1 MIKDFRA
8 ISFESIFNSDINFEH
23 TEVVKNKLE
32 DNQLLRCNQLLENT
46 KLNNERII
54 NSIETY
60 SNNWSY
66 ARIGKVEKCTLI
78 LGISEL
84 IMNLTPKK
92 VVISEWV
99 KLTDKH
105 SSQSGAK
112 FVNGILNAVSNENG
126 IYGYRVAPGT
136 DAKAFETLGF
146 QSGDIVT
153 AVNGLDLGDPA
164 NTISLYQTMR
174 DATEATFDIQ
184 RGESSLTLSVSLG
197 QLQ

>member
-32 DNQLLRCNQLLENT
+32 DNQFLRCNQLLENT

-112 FVNGILNAVSNENG
+112 FVNGILNAVSNE
-126 IYGYRVAPGT
+126 I
-136 DAKAFETLGF
+136 E
-146 QSGDIVT
+146 
-153 AVNGLDLGDPA
+153 
-164 NTISLYQTMR
+164 
-174 DATEATFDIQ
+174 
-184 RGESSLTLSVSLG
+184 
-197 QLQ
+197 

>member
-92 VVISEWV
+92 GC
-99 KLTDKH
+99 D
-105 SSQSGAK
+105 
-112 FVNGILNAVSNENG
+112 F
-126 IYGYRVAPGT
+126 
-136 DAKAFETLGF
+136 
-146 QSGDIVT
+146 
-153 AVNGLDLGDPA
+153 
-164 NTISLYQTMR
+164 
-174 DATEATFDIQ
+174 
-184 RGESSLTLSVSLG
+184 
-197 QLQ
+197 

>member
-112 FVNGILNAVSNENG
+112 FVNGILNAVSNKIE
-126 IYGYRVAPGT
+126 
-136 DAKAFETLGF
+136 
-146 QSGDIVT
+146 
-153 AVNGLDLGDPA
+153 
-164 NTISLYQTMR
+164 
-174 DATEATFDIQ
+174 
-184 RGESSLTLSVSLG
+184 
-197 QLQ
+197 

>member
-1 MIKDFRA
+1 MNKDFRA

-46 KLNNERII
+46 KLNNERIF

-112 FVNGILNAVSNENG
+112 FVNGILNAVSNE
-126 IYGYRVAPGT
+126 I
-136 DAKAFETLGF
+136 E
-146 QSGDIVT
+146 
-153 AVNGLDLGDPA
+153 
-164 NTISLYQTMR
+164 
-174 DATEATFDIQ
+174 
-184 RGESSLTLSVSLG
+184 
-197 QLQ
+197 

>member
-60 SNNWSY
+60 SKNWSY

-112 FVNGILNAVSNENG
+112 FVNGILNAVSNE
-126 IYGYRVAPGT
+126 I
-136 DAKAFETLGF
+136 E
-146 QSGDIVT
+146 
-153 AVNGLDLGDPA
+153 
-164 NTISLYQTMR
+164 
-174 DATEATFDIQ
+174 
-184 RGESSLTLSVSLG
+184 
-197 QLQ
+197 

>member
-112 FVNGILNAVSNENG
+112 FVNGILNAVSNE
-126 IYGYRVAPGT
+126 I
-136 DAKAFETLGF
+136 E
-146 QSGDIVT
+146 
-153 AVNGLDLGDPA
+153 
-164 NTISLYQTMR
+164 
-174 DATEATFDIQ
+174 
-184 RGESSLTLSVSLG
+184 
-197 QLQ
+197 

>member
-46 KLNNERII
+46 KLNNECII

-112 FVNGILNAVSNENG
+112 FVNGILNAVSNE
-126 IYGYRVAPGT
+126 I
-136 DAKAFETLGF
+136 E
-146 QSGDIVT
+146 
-153 AVNGLDLGDPA
+153 
-164 NTISLYQTMR
+164 
-174 DATEATFDIQ
+174 
-184 RGESSLTLSVSLG
+184 
-197 QLQ
+197 

>member
-23 TEVVKNKLE
+23 TEIVKNKLE

-112 FVNGILNAVSNENG
+112 FVNGILNAVSNE
-126 IYGYRVAPGT
+126 I
-136 DAKAFETLGF
+136 E
-146 QSGDIVT
+146 
-153 AVNGLDLGDPA
+153 
-164 NTISLYQTMR
+164 
-174 DATEATFDIQ
+174 
-184 RGESSLTLSVSLG
+184 
-197 QLQ
+197 

>member
-60 SNNWSY
+60 SSNWSY

-84 IMNLTPKK
+84 IMNLTQKK

-112 FVNGILNAVSNENG
+112 FVNGILNAVSNE
-126 IYGYRVAPGT
+126 I
-136 DAKAFETLGF
+136 E
-146 QSGDIVT
+146 
-153 AVNGLDLGDPA
+153 
-164 NTISLYQTMR
+164 
-174 DATEATFDIQ
+174 
-184 RGESSLTLSVSLG
+184 
-197 QLQ
+197 

>member
-23 TEVVKNKLE
+23 TQVVKNKLE

-112 FVNGILNAVSNENG
+112 FVNGILNAVSNE
-126 IYGYRVAPGT
+126 I
-136 DAKAFETLGF
+136 E
-146 QSGDIVT
+146 
-153 AVNGLDLGDPA
+153 
-164 NTISLYQTMR
+164 
-174 DATEATFDIQ
+174 
-184 RGESSLTLSVSLG
+184 
-197 QLQ
+197 

>member
-46 KLNNERII
+46 KLNNERIV

-60 SNNWSY
+60 SNNWNY

-112 FVNGILNAVSNENG
+112 FVNGILNAVSNE
-126 IYGYRVAPGT
+126 I
-136 DAKAFETLGF
+136 E
-146 QSGDIVT
+146 
-153 AVNGLDLGDPA
+153 
-164 NTISLYQTMR
+164 
-174 DATEATFDIQ
+174 
-184 RGESSLTLSVSLG
+184 
-197 QLQ
+197 

>member
-112 FVNGILNAVSNENG
+112 FVNGILNAVSKE
-126 IYGYRVAPGT
+126 I
-136 DAKAFETLGF
+136 E
-146 QSGDIVT
+146 
-153 AVNGLDLGDPA
+153 
-164 NTISLYQTMR
+164 
-174 DATEATFDIQ
+174 
-184 RGESSLTLSVSLG
+184 
-197 QLQ
+197 

>member
-112 FVNGILNAVSNENG
+112 FVNGILNAVSN
-126 IYGYRVAPGT
+126 
-136 DAKAFETLGF
+136 DCL
-146 QSGDIVT
+146 
-153 AVNGLDLGDPA
+153 
-164 NTISLYQTMR
+164 LYTSPSPR
-174 DATEATFDIQ
+174 D
-184 RGESSLTLSVSLG
+184 S
-197 QLQ
+197 

>member
-54 NSIETY
+54 NSIVTY

-112 FVNGILNAVSNENG
+112 FVNGILNAVSNE
-126 IYGYRVAPGT
+126 I
-136 DAKAFETLGF
+136 E
-146 QSGDIVT
+146 
-153 AVNGLDLGDPA
+153 
-164 NTISLYQTMR
+164 
-174 DATEATFDIQ
+174 
-184 RGESSLTLSVSLG
+184 
-197 QLQ
+197 

>member
-105 SSQSGAK
+105 SSQGGAK
-112 FVNGILNAVSNENG
+112 FVNGILNAVSNE
-126 IYGYRVAPGT
+126 I
-136 DAKAFETLGF
+136 E
-146 QSGDIVT
+146 
-153 AVNGLDLGDPA
+153 
-164 NTISLYQTMR
+164 
-174 DATEATFDIQ
+174 
-184 RGESSLTLSVSLG
+184 
-197 QLQ
+197 